1 MNEFEQ
7 KDIPEVSLNEKA
19 RKVIHAT
26 KPFPI
31 EILGARGDATKTGS
45 QLKVACYSL
54 ILQQ

>member
-31 EILGARGDATKTGS
+31 GILGARGDATKTGS